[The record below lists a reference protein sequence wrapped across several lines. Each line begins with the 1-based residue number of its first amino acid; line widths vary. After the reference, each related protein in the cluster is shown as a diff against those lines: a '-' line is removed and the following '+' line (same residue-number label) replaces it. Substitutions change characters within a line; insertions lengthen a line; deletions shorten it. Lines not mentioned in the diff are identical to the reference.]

1 MPVGLLV
8 VQCVT
13 GIVGGAVVGAVSMR
27 LLRRQVE
34 AVTAGKGVG
43 VLVVGGMALRLLLI
57 GGGMA
62 AALVWGLWCG
72 VAFAVAVVVT
82 RQVIVRKVRSA
93 A

>member
-8 VQCVT
+8 VQCLT
-13 GIVGGAVVGAVSMR
+13 GVVGGTVVGAVSMR
-27 LLRRQVE
+27 LLRRQVQ
-34 AVTAGKGVG
+34 AVTAGKGRG